1 MKKITLALC
10 SAIILSALVGC
21 GNTDDNAEN
30 TTNPGGEQNEPTNI
44 GQLNDQSHDP
54 DDFTV
59 EDRVT
64 RDERQGSRNKTDGRG
79 SFYFN
84 NPQDVTDKDTF
95 TEEEREAEEER
106 AQRYER
112 ENPDQE
118 SENRLESMEQEVNA
132 MDDIE
137 ESYVVVDDTRV
148 IVGIQTKGDDVDQ
161 TIADIEARLQNEIG
175 DKELIVTDD
184 EDTFEHYRE
193 MREDHTP

>member
-10 SAIILSALVGC
+10 SAAILSGLVGC
-21 GNTDDNAEN
+21 GNADNHNA
-30 TTNPGGEQNEPTNI
+30 GEPNEAKNME
-44 GQLNDQSHDP
+44 QVNDASHDQ

-64 RDERQGSRNKTDGRG
+64 RDEHQGSRNKTDGRG
-79 SFYFN
+79 SFYYN

-112 ENPDQE
+112 EDRHQE
-118 SENRLESMEQEVNA
+118 SIEQIVNE

-148 IVGIQTKGDDVDQ
+148 IVGIRTNGDDVDQ
-161 TIADIEARLQNEIG
+161 TIVAIEERLQDDIG

-184 EDTFEHYRE
+184 EDQFEQ
-193 MREDHTP
+193 MRTGRSR